1 MTQSAAVPQ
10 GPSTF
15 VRVMGVVSGL
25 LGGLSW
31 LVVFGVLLLIVPKFE
46 EMFARFEIKAGLPWA
61 TQVLITIS
69 HALHIAWPLVACI
82 VLGIPVAAILVSI
95 RARSRK
101 GAVAAMVFGL
111 GSVLIPLVALPVIA
125 INLFLPLVVDIKFAS
140 GKP

>member
-1 MTQSAAVPQ
+1 
-10 GPSTF
+10 
-15 VRVMGVVSGL
+15 MGVVSGL

-46 EMFARFEIKAGLPWA
+46 EMFARFEIKAGLPWVTKA
-61 TQVLITIS
+61 VIAVS

-82 VLGIPVAAILVSI
+82 VLGIPAAAILVSI

-111 GSVLIPLVALPVIA
+111 GSLLIPLVALPVIA